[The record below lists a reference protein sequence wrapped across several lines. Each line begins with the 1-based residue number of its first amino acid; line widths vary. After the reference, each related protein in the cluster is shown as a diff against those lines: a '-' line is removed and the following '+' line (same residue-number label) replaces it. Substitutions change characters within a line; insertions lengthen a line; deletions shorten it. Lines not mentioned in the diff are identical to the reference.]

1 MAKNYFNRYVWL
13 IETIHRHG
21 HITLH
26 DISRQWER
34 SALND
39 DGQPLAERTFHN
51 HRQAIADSFGIDILC
66 DRALGYYIAN
76 PDELGGS
83 GVREWLL
90 ESISLNNVLN
100 EAGSIRE
107 RILFEKVPS
116 IQRWLVPLVTAMKD
130 GKAVEITHQGFGK
143 EKESTFIVHPY
154 CLKLFHRRWY
164 LLARSQGYV
173 QPRIYGLD
181 RILDLKQTDIP
192 LEIPAGFSGAD
203 FFADYYGMSHPARK
217 PVTVELKVDLSQVEY
232 FRSLDIHPSQEEI
245 VTAADHSVFR
255 YRLVPN
261 YEFIQEILSRGST
274 VEVLAPASLREEIA
288 DEARKMVERYA

>member
-13 IETIHRHG
+13 IETIHRYG
-21 HITLH
+21 HITFR

-34 SALND
+34 SALNE
-39 DGQPLAERTFHN
+39 DGQPLAERTFHH
-51 HRQAIADSFGIDILC
+51 HRQAIAESFGIDILC
-66 DRALGYYIAN
+66 DRSLGYYVGN
-76 PDELGGS
+76 PDDLDGS

-100 EAGSIRE
+100 EAGSFRE
-107 RILFEKVPS
+107 RILLEKVPS
-116 IQRWLVPLVTAMKD
+116 TQRWLVPLVTAMKE
-130 GKAVEITHQGFGK
+130 GKAVEITHRGFGK

-154 CLKLFHRRWY
+154 CLKLFRRRWY
-164 LLARSQGYV
+164 LVARSESFKKL
-173 QPRIYGLD
+173 RIYGLD

-192 LEIPAGFSGAD
+192 FEVPTDFSGAD
-203 FFADYYGMSHPARK
+203 FFADYYGMSHPERK
-217 PVTVELKVDLSQVEY
+217 PVTVELKVDLSQVEF
-232 FRSLDIHPSQEEI
+232 FRSLDIHPSQEET

-274 VEVLAPASLREEIA
+274 VEVLSPASLREEIA
-288 DEARKMVERYA
+288 DEARKMLERYA